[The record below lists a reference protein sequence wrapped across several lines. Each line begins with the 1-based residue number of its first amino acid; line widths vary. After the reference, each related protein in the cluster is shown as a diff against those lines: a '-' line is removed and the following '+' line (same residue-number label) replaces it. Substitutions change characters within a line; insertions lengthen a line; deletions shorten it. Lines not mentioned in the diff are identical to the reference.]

1 MLFYALKMIADKLE
15 DVKRRIAQSCAR
27 SGRRPDDVTLVCV
40 TKQAS
45 ISSMEEV
52 LALGVKTFGENRVQ
66 DALVKYRVIGDR
78 AIWHLIGHLQTNKVK
93 DAVRIFSLIH
103 SVDTVRLAEAI
114 DKEAGKT
121 DKIQDCLIQVN
132 ASDEATKF
140 GIASGDTEE
149 FLKNLSLYHNI
160 SIKGLMTIAPEVS
173 DPEEV
178 RPYFRKLRELR
189 DAINA
194 LRTTQYAVRTLSM
207 GMTNDFEV
215 AIEEGSNMVRI
226 GRAIF
231 R

>member
-132 ASDEATKF
+132 ASDEA
-140 GIASGDTEE
+140 I
-149 FLKNLSLYHNI
+149 
-160 SIKGLMTIAPEVS
+160 
-173 DPEEV
+173 
-178 RPYFRKLRELR
+178 
-189 DAINA
+189 
-194 LRTTQYAVRTLSM
+194 
-207 GMTNDFEV
+207 
-215 AIEEGSNMVRI
+215 
-226 GRAIF
+226 
-231 R
+231 